1 MSSEV
6 TEIKLKRFDPKK
18 IDPCRTCMIIAKR
31 GTGKSVLIRD
41 IMWHLKDKLPFGMC
55 MSGSEIGNGF
65 YGEMMPK
72 SFVYDDFDEN
82 ACQKLVMRQQYMV
95 QQKKRNPESFLIL
108 DDLMTE
114 SKKIVKD
121 QSIRTIFLNGRHFKL
136 LFIMALQY
144 SMEINPTIRANIDY
158 VFVLRE
164 NIIANQEKLWK
175 HFFGVFP
182 NVHSFIQTMNACT
195 QDYGILVLDNT
206 STSNKIE
213 DCVFHYK
220 ASMHPKFKLCS
231 EKVWRIHRQVYNEK
245 DHKISLQ
252 SLNGIQS
259 SKKSNSK
266 NTTYSVVQSNSRNNT
281 KKEQVNDKEKYNKN
295 NKNNSDIKINL
306 SKKKQ

>member
-1 MSSEV
+1 MNSEV

-41 IMWHLKDKLPFGMC
+41 LMWHLKDKLPFGMC

-95 QQKKRNPESFLIL
+95 QNKKKNPESFLIL

-121 QSIRTIFLNGRHFKL
+121 PSIRTIFLNGRHFKL

-195 QDYGILVLDNT
+195 QDFGILVLDNT

-231 EKVWRIHRQVYNEK
+231 EQAWKIHRRIYNEN

-259 SKKSNSK
+259 SAKPTSRK
-266 NTTYSVVQSNSRNNT
+266 TTYSVVQSS
-281 KKEQVNDKEKYNKN
+281 N
-295 NKNNSDIKINL
+295 NKE
-306 SKKKQ
+306 SKKKESDKNKKHSTDLKINISQKKKR